1 MPVAYGKDV
10 NGVYMRWG
18 RSGKKYYYTPNNKKS
33 RDKAKEK
40 AKKQGIAIH
49 ASGWKGR

>member
-1 MPVAYGKDV
+1 MPVVHGRDKYGV
-10 NGVYMRWG
+10 FYRWG
-18 RSGKKYYYTPNNKKS
+18 HQKKYYYTPNNKKS
-33 RDKAKEK
+33 REKAKEK

>member
-1 MPVAYGKDV
+1 MPVTYGKDSL
-10 NGVYMRWG
+10 GPFYRWG
-18 RSGKKYYYTPNNKKS
+18 EHGKKYRYTPNNKQS
-33 RDKAKEK
+33 REKAKEK